1 MEIVSDSVIET
12 PDIGVLLPVY
22 IDLIFRT
29 EEFLAMLLDKDGI
42 EYSYETKVW
51 FGTPSLIRI
60 IIYK

>member
-12 PDIGVLLPVY
+12 PDIGMILPVY

>member
-1 MEIVSDSVIET
+1 MEIVSDSVIEA
-12 PDIGVLLPVY
+12 PNIEVILPVY

-29 EEFLAMLLDKDGI
+29 EEFLATLLEKDGA

>member
-12 PDIGVLLPVY
+12 PDIGMILPVY

-29 EEFLAMLLDKDGI
+29 EEFLATLLDKDGI